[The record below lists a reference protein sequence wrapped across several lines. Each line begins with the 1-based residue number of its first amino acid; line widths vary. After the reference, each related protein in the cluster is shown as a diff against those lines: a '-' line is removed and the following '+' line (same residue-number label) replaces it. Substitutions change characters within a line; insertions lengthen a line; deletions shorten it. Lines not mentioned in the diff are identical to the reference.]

1 MFTVTRIYLQ
11 PQRIFHNLRLSF
23 TMEVVERHIHSKI
36 GQSPDDLSKEVKVWC
51 DKNKYKIEALELRND
66 MYVIRIKPTT
76 SHQVPK
82 AELPV

>member
-1 MFTVTRIYLQ
+1 
-11 PQRIFHNLRLSF
+11 
-23 TMEVVERHIHSKI
+23 MEVVERHIHSKI

-66 MYVIRIKPTT
+66 MYIIRIKPTT